1 MNELCV
7 IVFLLFVVLQV
18 LDVVSTTLA
27 LKKPNIVESNKL
39 LKWLMDR
46 VGIVPALVLSKV
58 VAVLIVAAIYL
69 LLPDYRL
76 YLVIGVGVTI
86 PWYVYVIVGNFK
98 NARG

>member
-1 MNELCV
+1 MDYIIFTL
-7 IVFLLFVVLQV
+7 FLLTQI
-18 LDVVSTTLA
+18 LDAVSTTLA
-27 LKKPNIVESNKL
+27 LKKPNVVESNPL

-46 VGIVPALVLSKV
+46 LGIVPALVLSKI

>member
-1 MNELCV
+1 MDYIIFTL
-7 IVFLLFVVLQV
+7 FLLTQI
-18 LDVVSTTLA
+18 LDGVSTTLA
-27 LKKPNIVESNKL
+27 LKKPNVVEKNPA

-46 VGIVPALVLSKV
+46 LGVVPALILSKAI
-58 VAVLIVAAIYL
+58 AVLIVAAIYL

-76 YLVIGVGVTI
+76 ALVIGVGVTI

>member
-1 MNELCV
+1 MDY
-7 IVFLLFVVLQV
+7 IIFSLFIITQI

-27 LKKPNIVESNKL
+27 LKKPNVAESNKL
-39 LKWLMDR
+39 MKWLMDR

-76 YLVIGVGVTI
+76 ALVIGIGVTI
-86 PWYVYVIVGNFK
+86 PWYVIVGNFK

>member
-1 MNELCV
+1 MDY
-7 IVFLLFVVLQV
+7 IVFSLFLLTQI

-46 VGIVPALVLSKV
+46 IGIVPALVLLKV
-58 VAVLIVAAIYL
+58 LAVLVVAAIYL

-76 YLVIGVGVTI
+76 ALVIGVGVTI
-86 PWYVYVIVGNFK
+86 PWYGYVIVGNFK

>member
-1 MNELCV
+1 MDYV
-7 IVFLLFVVLQV
+7 IFTLFLLTQT

-27 LKKPNIVESNKL
+27 LKKPNVVESNPL

-46 VGIVPALVLSKV
+46 LGIVPALVLSKI
-58 VAVLIVAAIYL
+58 VAVLILAAIYL

-86 PWYVYVIVGNFK
+86 PWYVYVIIGNFK
-98 NARG
+98 NAK

>member
-1 MNELCV
+1 MDY
-7 IVFLLFVVLQV
+7 IVFSLFLLTQI

-27 LKKPNIVESNKL
+27 LKKPNVVEKNPA

-46 VGIVPALVLSKV
+46 IGVVPALILSKV
-58 VAVLIVAAIYL
+58 IAVLILAAIYL

-76 YLVIGVGVTI
+76 ALVIGVGATI
-86 PWYVYVIVGNFK
+86 PWYGYVIVGNFK

>member
-1 MNELCV
+1 MDYT
-7 IVFLLFVVLQV
+7 VFTLFLITQI

-27 LKKPNIVESNKL
+27 LKKPNVVESNKL
-39 LKWLMDR
+39 MKWLMDR
-46 VGIVPALVLSKV
+46 VGVVPALILSKV

-76 YLVIGVGVTI
+76 ALVIGVGVTI
-86 PWYVYVIVGNFK
+86 PWYGYVIVGNFK